1 MQDDPLHHHSPAA
14 PPPRR
19 GPWRRTLER
28 WLLANSL
35 LAGLFALAWLLLRSG
50 ERPSRLAYPCQ
61 RAALAT
67 ATLAL
72 GAPAVAGL
80 VALRHRLLAAA
91 RSPAVTWR
99 IGATVGVALFAA
111 LAVWSQLS
119 RVEASPTGPVG
130 PLLAAPEDYRAELF
144 HAAGCG
150 ENPAGDR
157 FVCLE
162 DLFGLMGRQGTKIYR
177 SATVAPLSGPD
188 GIVGPDDV
196 VVIKINYQWSER
208 GGTNT
213 DLLRG
218 LIRVLVSHPDGFTGE
233 IVVAENAQFAAV
245 SDFDRTSNNA
255 QVPSLSPHDV
265 VVHFQELGFAVSQFD
280 WTAVRGSE
288 VSEYSTG
295 DVRDGYVLYP
305 YDAAL
310 HGRISYPKFRTGAG
324 TYVSL
329 RDGIWNPDSA
339 TYDRAP
345 LKLVNV
351 PVLKSH
357 HAVYGA
363 TACVKNFMGLVT
375 DSLGTGSHGAIRYG
389 MLGAVLGEIR
399 PPDLNLLDAI
409 WVNGNPNSGPST
421 PYAGATRRD
430 ELVASRDPVA
440 ADLWSVQNILV
451 PAFLA
456 NGYSPP
462 WPAPSADPGDPA
474 GAFRVYL
481 DQSMSRILAAGFPV
495 TNDPARIDVYEIAAQ
510 FTDDFESGDTT
521 AWSAAVP

>member
-1 MQDDPLHHHSPAA
+1 METHRDHHH
-14 PPPRR
+14 PPDTTRPER
-19 GPWRRTLER
+19 GRWRRTMVR
-28 WLLANSL
+28 WGLANSL
-35 LAGLFALAWLLLRSG
+35 LAGLFALAWLVLRSG
-50 ERPSRLAYPCQ
+50 GRPSRLAYPCQ

-72 GAPAVAGL
+72 GAPVVAGL
-80 VALRHRLLAAA
+80 VALRRRLLAAA

-111 LAVWSQLS
+111 LVAWSQLT
-119 RVEASPTGPVG
+119 RVEASPAGPAG

-188 GIVGPDDV
+188 GIVGADDV
-196 VVIKINYQWSER
+196 VVVKINYQWSER

-218 LIRVLVSHPDGFTGE
+218 LVRVLIDHPDGFTGE
-233 IVVAENAQFAAV
+233 VVVAENAQFAAV
-245 SDFDRTSNNA
+245 ANFDRTSNNA
-255 QVPSLSPHDV
+255 QDPGLSPHDV
-265 VVHFQELGFAVSQFD
+265 VLHFQELGFTVSQFD

-295 DVRDGYVLYP
+295 DARDGYVLYP

-310 HGRISYPKFRTGAG
+310 HGRISYPKFRTTAG

-339 TYDRAP
+339 TYDRAR

-421 PYAGATRRD
+421 PFAGATRRN

-440 ADLWSVQNILV
+440 ADLWSVQHILV

-462 WPAPSADPGDPA
+462 WPAPSADPDDPA
-474 GAFRVYL
+474 SAFRVYL
-481 DQSMSRILAAGFPV
+481 DQSMSRLLAAGFSV
-495 TNDPARIDVYEIAAQ
+495 TNVPGQIDLYEIVALFA
-510 FTDDFESGDTT
+510 DGFESGDTVD
-521 AWSAAVP
+521 WSATAP

>member
-1 MQDDPLHHHSPAA
+1 MPDQHVHPDPPTALRPE
-14 PPPRR
+14 R
-19 GPWRRTLER
+19 GRWRRTCER
-28 WLLANSL
+28 WVLAHSL
-35 LAGLFALAWLLLRSG
+35 LAGLFALAWLALRSG
-50 ERPSRLAYPCQ
+50 GRPSRLAYPCQ

-80 VALRHRLLAAA
+80 VALRRRLLAAA
-91 RSPAVTWR
+91 RSPAAL
-99 IGATVGVALFAA
+99 ATLGVALFAGV
-111 LAVWSQLS
+111 AVWSQLA
-119 RVEASPTGPVG
+119 RVDASPTGAVPAS
-130 PLLAAPEDYRAELF
+130 PADYRAELF

-157 FVCLE
+157 FPCLE
-162 DLFGLMGRQGTKIYR
+162 ELFALMGRHGVKIYR
-177 SATVAPLSGPD
+177 SATVAPLAGPD
-188 GIVGPDDV
+188 GIVGADDV
-196 VVIKINYQWSER
+196 VVIKINYQWPER

-218 LIRVLVSHPDGFTGE
+218 LVRVLVSHPDGFTGE

-245 SDFDRTSNNA
+245 GNFDRASNNA
-255 QVPSLSPHDV
+255 QDPGLSPHDV
-265 VVHFQELGFAVSQFD
+265 VGHFQASGYAVSQFD
-280 WTAVRGSE
+280 WTAIRDTA
-288 VSEYSTG
+288 VSEYSAG
-295 DVRDGYVLYP
+295 DLRDGYLLYP
-305 YDAAL
+305 YDPAL
-310 HGRISYPKFRTGAG
+310 HGQISYPKFRTAAG

-329 RDGIWNPDSA
+329 RDGVWDPATA
-339 TYDRAP
+339 TYDRAR

-375 DSLGTGSHGAIRYG
+375 GSLGTNSHAAIRYG
-389 MLGAVLGEIR
+389 LLGAVLGEIR

-409 WVNGNPNSGPST
+409 WVNGDPYSGPST
-421 PYAGATRRD
+421 SYAGATRRN

-440 ADLWSVQNILV
+440 ADLWSVQHILV

-462 WPAPSADPGDPA
+462 WPAPSADPDDPA

-481 DQSMSRILAAGFPV
+481 DQSMNRLLAAGFPV
-495 TNDPARIDVYEIAAQ
+495 TNDPTRIDVHEVVALFA
-510 FTDDFESGDTT
+510 DGFESGDAA
-521 AWSAAVP
+521 AWSATVP